1 VTKTQ
6 KTIGVQQVLLSPNKE
21 VKALL
26 EYLCQQSGK
35 LYNSG
40 VYLARQ
46 IFFKTGKLLTGKF
59 ELSVESSVSK
69 SMVAKSLPSTPM
81 QQTLMSVTEAF
92 KSFKELRDLYLKGQL
107 HFKPKPPGYLKGS
120 KLFKVAYPNSGGLR
134 PKLVGNQLKF
144 SLGLTVRRWF
154 GVSEF
159 FLPMPSNIDF
169 SHIKEFTILPKNGA
183 FYLEISYEVEKEQ
196 HNLDVGQAL
205 SIDLGTADNLA
216 ACVDTGGNSFLIDA
230 RAMKAMNQLWN
241 KKVATR
247 KEGKPEGYWDNWLD
261 RVTRKRN
268 HQMRDGIN
276 KAAKLIA
283 NHCLKF
289 GIGTLIVGWNEGFK
303 SNSNLGKVNNQKFVQ
318 MPLEK
323 LKNRLK
329 ELCDLHGIRFA
340 ETEEA
345 YTSKASFLDGDSLP
359 KYGEKPV
366 GWKASGKRIKRGLYQ
381 SANGRVVNAD
391 LNGAANIL
399 RKVAS
404 KLGVNLDQL
413 GRRVLTTVA
422 RVRLWVL
429 PKPILSAESQR
440 MKDLRVSKLIVIA
453 RSRQLSDLPK
463 KTATLDG

>member
-1 VTKTQ
+1 M
-6 KTIGVQQVLLSPNKE
+6 GVQQVLLSPTKE
-21 VKALL
+21 VQALL

-40 VYLARQ
+40 IYLARQ
-46 IFFKTGKLLTGKF
+46 TFFKTEKLLTGKF
-59 ELSVESSVSK
+59 DLSVESSVSK
-69 SMVAKSLPSTPM
+69 SLVAKSLPSTPM

-92 KSFKELRDLYLKGQL
+92 KSFKELRDLYMKGQL

-154 GVSEF
+154 GIPEF
-159 FLPMPSNIDF
+159 FLPMPSNLDF
-169 SHIKEFTILPKNGA
+169 SKVKEFTILPKNGA
-183 FYLEISYEVEKEQ
+183 FYLEMSYEVEKEQ
-196 HNLDVGQAL
+196 HNLDINQAL

-216 ACVDTGGNSFLIDA
+216 ACVDTLGNSFLIDA

-247 KEGKPEGYWDNWLD
+247 KEGKSEGYWDNWLE

-268 HQMRDGIN
+268 HQMRDGVN
-276 KAAKLIA
+276 KSALLIV

-318 MPLEK
+318 MPLGK

-329 ELCDLHGIRFA
+329 ELCDLHGIRLV

-359 KYGEKPV
+359 KYGEKPS
-366 GWKASGKRIKRGLYQ
+366 GWKASGKRIERGLYR
-381 SANGRVVNAD
+381 SANGTVVNAD

-404 KLGVNLDQL
+404 KLGLDLNQL
-413 GRRVLTTVA
+413 GRRCLTTVA
-422 RVRLWVL
+422 RVRLWAL
-429 PKPILSAESQR
+429 PKPSSVRRISAYERPESVKIYKSETKINNSQ
-440 MKDLRVSKLIVIA
+440 
-453 RSRQLSDLPK
+453 
-463 KTATLDG
+463 